1 MSHGEASSAA
11 RILDVQVRGVELREE
26 TMDYARRQ
34 SAQMLES
41 SGIAGRRVR
50 VLLERT
56 LMSTETRV
64 YVTIENGLD
73 VVRARGRDIDELRAV
88 RDAFA
93 RLTERLTGQLR
104 GEPSRRLR

>member
-1 MSHGEASSAA
+1 
-11 RILDVQVRGVELREE
+11 
-26 TMDYARRQ
+26 
-34 SAQMLES
+34 
-41 SGIAGRRVR
+41 
-50 VLLERT
+50 
-56 LMSTETRV
+56 MSTETRV